1 METMG
6 NVFGL
11 LGIVAFVMYFDLAKK
26 VKKLERMIKDSGIVD
41 FEKESLKDILKKN
54 LGKTAKLELERGAED
69 SDFAAKECLIV
80 DIDEEW
86 LQIRSVKKGQEGL
99 IRVDFVKGVQFV

>member
-26 VKKLERMIKDSGIVD
+26 VKKL
-41 FEKESLKDILKKN
+41 
-54 LGKTAKLELERGAED
+54 
-69 SDFAAKECLIV
+69 
-80 DIDEEW
+80 
-86 LQIRSVKKGQEGL
+86 
-99 IRVDFVKGVQFV
+99 

>member
-54 LGKTAKLELERGAED
+54 LE
-69 SDFAAKECLIV
+69 
-80 DIDEEW
+80 
-86 LQIRSVKKGQEGL
+86 
-99 IRVDFVKGVQFV
+99 

>member
-26 VKKLERMIKDSGIVD
+26 VKLERMIKDSGIVD

-54 LGKTAKLELERGAED
+54 LE
-69 SDFAAKECLIV
+69 
-80 DIDEEW
+80 
-86 LQIRSVKKGQEGL
+86 
-99 IRVDFVKGVQFV
+99 